1 MVAIMLSTKTQALR
15 KSVRGKRTNRDVICY
30 DVLLLDRLLFSP
42 SRPSSRGLTKTGEGL
57 MGVLSYSLSP
67 GSSQDLSG
75 LDISL
80 FSLP

>member
-1 MVAIMLSTKTQALR
+1 MFYSWIVFSFLQA
-15 KSVRGKRTNRDVICY
+15 
-30 DVLLLDRLLFSP
+30 VLVQ
-42 SRPSSRGLTKTGEGL
+42 GLTKTGEGL